1 MLILK
6 NTSNITS
13 QPFVTNAALC
23 SKYNPMEED
32 ARTRVNA
39 HIF

>member
-6 NTSNITS
+6 TTSNIIS

-23 SKYNPMEED
+23 STYNLMEED

-39 HIF
+39 HVF